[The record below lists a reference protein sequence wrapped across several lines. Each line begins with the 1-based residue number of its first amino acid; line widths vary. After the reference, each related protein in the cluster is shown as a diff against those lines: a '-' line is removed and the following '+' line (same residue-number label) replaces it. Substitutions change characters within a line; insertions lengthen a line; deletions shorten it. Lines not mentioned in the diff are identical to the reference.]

1 MQPVNK
7 FFKDYRK
14 MFRLLKEGETFT
26 AFDTETTGLSSQNC
40 RIIEIGA
47 VSFNSSGIIKTY
59 NTLINPKTQIPPELV
74 KLTHIS
80 DEMVQDKPFIEDILP
95 DFLNFIDSSIIVAHN
110 AQFDLRFLNAEL
122 KRSGLDESKNAV
134 IDTLG
139 FARWCMPDLP
149 KYNQPFLAQM
159 FGIDVSACHRAYDD
173 ARVCGNIFL
182 ELIKKSADR
191 QRM

>member
-1 MQPVNK
+1 MQLANK
-7 FFKDYRK
+7 FLKDYKK
-14 MFRLLKEGETFT
+14 MFRLLKDGETFV
-26 AFDTETTGLSSQNC
+26 AFDTETTGLSSQTC

-47 VSFNSSGIIKTY
+47 VRFDSTGILDSF
-59 NTLINPKTQIPPELV
+59 NTLINPETTIPPELV
-74 KLTHIS
+74 QLTHIS
-80 DEMVQDKPFIEDILP
+80 DDMVKDKPLIKDILP
-95 DFLNFIDSSIIVAHN
+95 DFIKFLGDSIIIGHN
-110 AQFDLRFLNAEL
+110 AHFDLRFLNAEL
-122 KRSGLDESKNAV
+122 ARADMNENKNAV

-139 FARWCMPDLP
+139 FARWCFPDLP

-159 FGIDVSACHRAYDD
+159 FGIEISQAHRAYDD